1 MLLIYLCKPAM
12 APNGCLSHCRA
23 ARAGQDRLFEGDGIS
38 KADVHSRSAKVYAGG
53 GRSGKLNVDTSK
65 GKAAKNKFK
74 RHGSGKHAFKSKAKH
89 KRRH

>member
-1 MLLIYLCKPAM
+1 MYLCKQAL
-12 APNGCLSHCRA
+12 ALNGCLLHCRA
-23 ARAGQDRLFEGDGIS
+23 AKAGQDRLFEGDGIS
-38 KADVHSRSAKVYAGG
+38 KSDVNPGSAKVYAGG

-65 GKAAKNKFK
+65 GKAAKNKLK

>member
-1 MLLIYLCKPAM
+1 MYLCRKAM
-12 APNGCLSHCRA
+12 TPNGCLSHCRA
-23 ARAGQDRLFEGDGIS
+23 AKAGQDRLFEGDGIS
-38 KADVHSRSAKVYAGG
+38 KSDVNSRSAKVYAGG